1 MDTELK
7 VGDVVALPLGAIVLH
22 NRSNVI
28 SIDRVAE
35 YVVEGVRGFE
45 AGSEDDHFT
54 PGSVIDLREL
64 APGGIYDS
72 AMPIL
77 TVAIAGDFREEYI
90 QRNLSVLY
98 TMRKT
103 FVR

>member
-1 MDTELK
+1 MAELK
-7 VGDVVALPLGAIVLH
+7 IGDVVALPLGAIVLQ
-22 NRSNVI
+22 NRSSVI
-28 SIDRVAE
+28 QIDREAE
-35 YVVEGVRGFE
+35 YVIESVRHFE

-64 APGGIYDS
+64 ASGGLYD
-72 AMPIL
+72 AEMPLL
-77 TVAIAGDFREEYI
+77 TVAFAGDFREEYI

-98 TMRKT
+98 SLRKT